1 MLFPLIIALA
11 LGCAFCIVL
20 WSRAKATTR
29 RKAIRRYCDE
39 HGFDFLDSHLPATLD
54 LNRSSLKGVQSIS
67 SAFTGMGSRNR
78 FVFFDCWLRPGKRG
92 YTQSVLAIHLLAEP
106 YPACRWDRGLREEH
120 VGEWTLIYHDERDW
134 SVREIDAHLSAL

>member
-1 MLFPLIIALA
+1 MLFPLIIALV

-67 SAFTGMGSRNR
+67 SAFTGLGSRNR
-78 FVFFDCWLRPGKRG
+78 FVFFDCWLRPGKTG
-92 YTQSVLAIHLLAEP
+92 YTQSVLAIQLLVEA
-106 YPACRWDRGLREEH
+106 YPACRWDRELHEEH
-120 VGEWTLIYHDERDW
+120 VGEWTLIYHGKRGW
-134 SVREIDAHLSAL
+134 PVSEIDAHISAL

>member
-1 MLFPLIIALA
+1 MMFPLIIALA

-67 SAFTGMGSRNR
+67 SAFTWNGIAQSIRLLRLLVAPRQEGLYTIGSGDTPSR
-78 FVFFDCWLRPGKRG
+78 
-92 YTQSVLAIHLLAEP
+92 
-106 YPACRWDRGLREEH
+106 
-120 VGEWTLIYHDERDW
+120 
-134 SVREIDAHLSAL
+134 